1 MAFSRVA
8 GILLHPTSLPGPGGI
23 GTLGEYA
30 RSFVDTLERTGIGLW
45 QVLPLG
51 PTGYGDSPYSAL
63 SAFAGNPFLIAL
75 EPLVERGWLQETDL
89 ARLPRSSSEAVD
101 FGELVP
107 SKMAVLR
114 RAFDRFEVQQVADSY
129 HHFLDD
135 NSGWLDDFCLY
146 MAIKDAHGG
155 HPWNL
160 WPANLRS
167 RDASTLSALH
177 RDLATDLDF
186 HRFVQFV
193 FFDQWSA
200 LKYYANE
207 RNIQIVGDIPIFVA
221 YDSADVWANQTL
233 FRLDVQGLPTVV
245 AGVPPD
251 YFSPTGQ
258 LWGNPHYRWD
268 AMAADGYQWWIDRFR
283 MCLRLVDIVRL
294 DHFRG
299 FAAAWAIPYGNPTA
313 ERGEWTPSPGHE
325 LFSALQAALH
335 SPPIIAEDLG
345 VITPDVDQLRATFGF
360 PGMKILQ
367 FAFGDGPS
375 GDGLPH
381 NYDRNTVVYTGTH
394 DNDTTAGWFTTIEPG
409 EQEFVLRYLASTGQ
423 DVVWDLIRLAF
434 ASVADLAIVPLQ
446 DILRAGSASRMN
458 SPGQA
463 EGNWSWR
470 SGDAAITD
478 LTVMNLRMLVE
489 TYGRLPKG
497 SGQAASDSSTASE

>member
-23 GTLGEYA
+23 GTLGEHA
-30 RSFVDTLERTGIGLW
+30 RRFVDTLERSGIGLW

-75 EPLVERGWLQETDL
+75 EPLVERGWLQATDL
-89 ARLPRSSSEAVD
+89 SRLPRSPSEAVD

-107 SKMAVLR
+107 AKMAVLR
-114 RAFDRFEVQQVADSY
+114 RAFDHFDGHHEANY
-129 HHFLDD
+129 HHFLGE
-135 NSGWLDDFCLY
+135 NAGWLDDFCLY
-146 MAIKDAHGG
+146 MAIKDVHGG
-155 HPWNL
+155 EPWSR
-160 WPANLRS
+160 WPADLRS
-167 RDASTLSALH
+167 RDVAALSAQRL
-177 RDLATDLDF
+177 DLATELDF
-186 HRFVQFV
+186 HRFVQFT
-193 FFDQWSA
+193 FFEQWSA
-200 LKYYANE
+200 LKQYANR

-221 YDSADVWANQTL
+221 HDSADVWGNQAL
-233 FRLDVQGLPTVV
+233 FHLDDQGLPTAV

-268 AMAADGYQWWIDRFR
+268 VMAADGYQWWIDRFR
-283 MCLRLVDIVRL
+283 MCLRLVDMVRL

-299 FAAAWAIPYGNPTA
+299 FAAAWAVPYGNPTA

-325 LFSALQAALH
+325 LFAALESALQ
-335 SPPIIAEDLG
+335 SPAIIAEDLG
-345 VITPDVDQLRATFGF
+345 VITPDVEQLRATFGF

-367 FAFGDGPS
+367 FAFGAGPS
-375 GDGLPH
+375 GPGLPH

-394 DNDTTAGWFTTIEPG
+394 DNDTTAGWFTTIDPD
-409 EQEFVLRYLASTGQ
+409 EQEFVLRYVDGTAQ

-446 DILRAGSASRMN
+446 DVLRAGSASRMN

-470 SGDAAITD
+470 FAEGAISELD
-478 LTVMNLRMLVE
+478 VMNLRALVE
-489 TYGRLPKG
+489 TYDRLPVG
-497 SGQAASDSSTASE
+497 SEEGASSLSTGTS

>member
-30 RSFVDTLERTGIGLW
+30 RRFVDALERSGIGLW

-75 EPLVERGWLQETDL
+75 EPLVERGWLQATEL
-89 ARLPRSSSEAVD
+89 ARLPQSPSEAVD

-107 SKMAVLR
+107 AKMAVLR
-114 RAFDRFEVQQVADSY
+114 LAFDRFDVHQVGESY
-129 HHFLDD
+129 HHFLEE
-135 NSGWLDDFCLY
+135 NAGWLDDFCVY
-146 MAIKDAHGG
+146 MAIKDAQGG
-155 HPWNL
+155 EPWSR
-160 WPANLRS
+160 WSADLRS
-167 RDASTLSALH
+167 RDAAALSAQ
-177 RDLATDLDF
+177 RGDLATEIDF
-186 HRFVQFV
+186 HRFVQFT
-193 FFDQWSA
+193 FFEQWSA
-200 LKYYANE
+200 LKQYANQ

-221 YDSADVWANQTL
+221 HDSADVWANQAL
-233 FRLDVQGLPTVV
+233 FQLDDRGLPIVV

-258 LWGNPHYRWD
+258 LWGNPHYRWEV
-268 AMAADGYQWWIDRFR
+268 MAANGYQWWIDRFR
-283 MCLRLVDIVRL
+283 MCLRLVDMVRL

-313 ERGEWTPSPGHE
+313 EWGEWTPSPGHA
-325 LFSALQAALH
+325 LFYALEAALP
-335 SPPIIAEDLG
+335 SAAIIAEDLG
-345 VITPDVDQLRATFGF
+345 VITPDVEQLRATFGF

-367 FAFGDGPS
+367 FAFGAGPS
-375 GDGLPH
+375 GAGLPH
-381 NYDRNTVVYTGTH
+381 NYECNTVVYTGTH
-394 DNDTTAGWFTTIEPG
+394 DNDTTAGWFTAIEPG

-446 DILRAGSASRMN
+446 DVLRAGGPSRMN

-470 SGDAAITD
+470 FVDGAISELD
-478 LTVMNLRMLVE
+478 VMNLRALVE
-489 TYGRLPKG
+489 TYGRLPAG
-497 SGQAASDSSTASE
+497 AEQAESDPAIGTS